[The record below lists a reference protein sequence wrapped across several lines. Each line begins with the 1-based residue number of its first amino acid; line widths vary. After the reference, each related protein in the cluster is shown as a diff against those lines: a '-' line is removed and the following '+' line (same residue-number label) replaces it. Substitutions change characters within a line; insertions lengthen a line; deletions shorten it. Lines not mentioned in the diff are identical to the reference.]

1 MIVVLNSNPTLVIRM
16 TQSNDANDFNPE
28 ITRNLKSLSRRV
40 DRLEYSQISPQE
52 FSRAFDRVYDEI
64 DALENIV
71 NQRFDR
77 LEGEIQEL
85 NRKFDVVMQHITGQ
99 SGTT

>member
-1 MIVVLNSNPTLVIRM
+1 MIIVLNSNRTLVIRM
-16 TQSNDANDFNPE
+16 TEVNDSNDFNPE

-52 FSRAFDRVYDEI
+52 FSRAFERVYDGI

-85 NRKFDVVMQHITGQ
+85 NRKFDIVMQHITGQ